1 MIQHVCMF
9 KLKEENHDEN
19 LKKALELS
27 EPLASLPST
36 TGGRTVVNSADAPE
50 NNYDLCLIYNFE
62 TIDDLNAYQNDPV
75 HLAFKNFVVANML
88 SRACIDYEM

>member
-19 LKKALELS
+19 LKKALQLA
-27 EPLASLPST
+27 EPFASLSST
-36 TGGRTVVNSADAPE
+36 TGGKTVVNSKDAPE

-75 HLAFKNFVVANML
+75 HLAFKNFVVANMQA
-88 SRACIDYEM
+88 RACIDYEM